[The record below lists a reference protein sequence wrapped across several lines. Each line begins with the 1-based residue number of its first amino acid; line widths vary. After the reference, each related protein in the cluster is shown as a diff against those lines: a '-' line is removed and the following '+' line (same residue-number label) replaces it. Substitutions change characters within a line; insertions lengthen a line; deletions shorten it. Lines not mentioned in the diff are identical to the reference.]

1 MQVLSLHTPFS
12 VQFSGCV
19 SESVGVF
26 NDEGPP
32 VPIPNTEVKLIC
44 AEDTWLEAARKN
56 RSMPTHEFPKGNSER
71 TYCSLTSDSR
81 IVGDFHSEGPPVPI
95 PNTEVKLT
103 CAEDTWLEAA
113 RENRSSPTFLLCLFF
128 LLLNIPP

>member
-1 MQVLSLHTPFS
+1 MFINI
-12 VQFSGCV
+12 
-19 SESVGVF
+19 VGIF
-26 NDEGPP
+26 NDEGSP

-44 AEDTWLEAARKN
+44 AEDTWLEAAREN
-56 RSMPTHEFPKGNSER
+56 RSMPTPIPCGSER
-71 TYCSLTSDSR
+71 TTCSLTSDSR